1 MTGIIGTPSS
11 SFTVDGFTAEQQQQL
26 FSIKLRQMEEEHAI
40 KMQVLRASLKGP
52 EQHEPEGELKPEV
65 LEVSKSLPG
74 VPRAL
79 LSSILEAKFDPYN
92 LYKLRAV
99 HSDDSNDRQRF
110 SLDSNGDLKL
120 EKAKGKLKDY
130 GSTSL
135 VWC

>member
-1 MTGIIGTPSS
+1 MTGSTGTPGS
-11 SFTVDGFTAEQQQQL
+11 SFTVDGFTTEQQQQL

-40 KMQVLRASLKGP
+40 KIQVLRASLKGP
-52 EQHEPEGELKPEV
+52 EQHEPEGKLKPEV
-65 LEVSKSLPG
+65 LKVSKALPG

-79 LSSILEAKFDPYN
+79 LSSILEVKFDPFN
-92 LYKLRAV
+92 LYKLRAI
-99 HSDDSNDRQRF
+99 HSDDSNNKQRF
-110 SLDSNGDLKL
+110 SLDSNSDLKL